1 MHWTINC
8 ICLAF
13 LCLYGFTNGE
23 IDKPP
28 QFLPRNDK
36 VKDVLPSNFKS
47 SSTGNIKFDDDPL
60 LDHSGDEILDE
71 TDDEDLAGSGS
82 GSGSGDGVI
91 PAETEVKMTTS
102 TPMMTPSTASSR
114 PLTHCELNYQSGK
127 AVSGLFVPRC
137 LPNGDYDSLQCH
149 GYPGTSQCYCSDLD
163 GRQIPGT
170 LMEPPKFPNCETGQ
184 NLNSCIF
191 LSVKHIRSKMVG
203 SFRPKCTIDGNFEKV
218 QCHGSMCYCVDE
230 ASGTKVA
237 GTEVHLP
244 DSPNCDDDEE
254 VTPVSTPK
262 SSQGETSMEEDKK
275 VINIDEPTDNT
286 PKTVTEENGTMV
298 IDEDIN
304 VNIDKTDGN
313 TGSSEEVDEDNKSG
327 TDRNSQASV
336 EKASS
341 EIMTQPG
348 ILAGIIGGSVVVL
361 LCVVLLIM
369 FLIYRM
375 RKKDEGSY
383 PLDEP
388 RKPPNYSYVRAPE
401 KEFYA

>member
-1 MHWTINC
+1 
-8 ICLAF
+8 
-13 LCLYGFTNGE
+13 
-23 IDKPP
+23 
-28 QFLPRNDK
+28 
-36 VKDVLPSNFKS
+36 
-47 SSTGNIKFDDDPL
+47 
-60 LDHSGDEILDE
+60 
-71 TDDEDLAGSGS
+71 
-82 GSGSGDGVI
+82 
-91 PAETEVKMTTS
+91 
-102 TPMMTPSTASSR
+102 
-114 PLTHCELNYQSGK
+114 
-127 AVSGLFVPRC
+127 
-137 LPNGDYDSLQCH
+137 
-149 GYPGTSQCYCSDLD
+149 
-163 GRQIPGT
+163 
-170 LMEPPKFPNCETGQ
+170 
-184 NLNSCIF
+184 
-191 LSVKHIRSKMVG
+191 
-203 SFRPKCTIDGNFEKV
+203 
-218 QCHGSMCYCVDE
+218 
-230 ASGTKVA
+230 
-237 GTEVHLP
+237 
-244 DSPNCDDDEE
+244 
-254 VTPVSTPK
+254 K

-388 RKPPNYSYVRAPE
+388 RKPP
-401 KEFYA
+401 